1 MNKLMVKKMDEMKM
15 EKFGPRKS
23 VNLIWV
29 GIFFSA
35 CYWILESVRD
45 VLSFG
50 RGYIFERIFTPDPM
64 SFWIRFLVVCI
75 FILSSVHA
83 QSLKEKMKETKK
95 QPSRAEGMIGIIQV
109 GFGFG
114 ALYWVLES
122 FRDSFIFEKGNLF
135 ERIFTPD
142 PMGLWMRL
150 LAIFIL
156 LLFSIYVQALLS
168 ARKTVEEKL
177 REKQEELEKEVRQR
191 TAELSESNR
200 LLEKEI
206 VGRKR
211 VEEEIR
217 RVNRALK
224 TLSESNMALARA
236 TEESALLD
244 DVCSILVEVGGY
256 PMVWVGYVEQ
266 DEERRVRPAS
276 KAGDDGGYLNAV
288 NFNWME
294 NKNDHNPVG
303 MAIRTKKPCIVK
315 NLPEKSDDIPWRCE
329 AAKRG
334 FVSSVSLPLMSDDVV
349 FGSLSIYST
358 DEDAFDPE
366 ETKLLDE
373 LASDLAFGIKLLR
386 AREAHKRAEEEKER
400 MHRQLIQA
408 QKMEAVGMLAGG
420 IAHDF
425 NNMLT
430 AIQVSIDL
438 IMMEVGEK
446 FVFYKDLKEVINYT
460 KRASELLRQLLLFSR
475 RHHMEYT
482 TLDFNNMVSDMGK
495 MLYRLI
501 GEDIEISTD
510 LESDLSTVRA
520 DRGTMEQVIMN
531 LAVNARDA
539 MPKGGKIMIKTENV
553 ELDDEQCKDMPE
565 ARPGRFV
572 HLSFSDTGMGMEE
585 NVTEH
590 IFEPFFTTKGN
601 GEGTGLGLS
610 VVYGIVKQHDGW
622 IGVRSEKGHGSSF
635 EIYLPAVDEEM
646 LEQADEVVSL
656 DQLQGEGKRILLVE
670 DEEKVRRFT
679 AQALSKNGYVVFPAA
694 NAKEAADVFEREKGN
709 FNLILSDVVLPD
721 QSGLELVDVFRSSK
735 PHLQVMLCSGYTDN
749 KSQWKIIQQRGY
761 RFLEKPYTLGNLLSV
776 VRDVFS
782 SAPA

>member
-1 MNKLMVKKMDEMKM
+1 MDEMKK
-15 EKFGPRKS
+15 EKAGTSKS
-23 VNLIWV
+23 INLLWI

-45 VLSFG
+45 VLSFEKG
-50 RGYIFERIFTPDPM
+50 NIFERIFTPDPM

-75 FILSSVHA
+75 FILSSVQA
-83 QSLKEKMKETKK
+83 QSLKEKMKEAKK
-95 QPSRAEGMIGIIQV
+95 RPSRTEGMIGIIQV

-114 ALYWVLES
+114 ALYWILES
-122 FRDSFIFEKGNLF
+122 FRDSFIFGKGSLF
-135 ERIFTPD
+135 EQIFTPD

-156 LLFSIYVQALLS
+156 LLFSIYVQALLD
-168 ARKTVEEKL
+168 ARRKIEEEL
-177 REKQEELEKEVRQR
+177 REKQEELERNVRDR

-236 TEESALLD
+236 TEESALLG
-244 DVCSILVEVGGY
+244 DVCNILVDVGGY
-256 PMVWVGYVEQ
+256 PMAWVGYAEQ
-266 DEERRVRPAS
+266 DEESRVCPVS
-276 KAGDDGGYLNAV
+276 KAGDDGGYLEAV
-288 NFNWME
+288 NFSWME
-294 NKNDHNPVG
+294 NKKDHNPAG
-303 MAIRTKKPCIVK
+303 MAIRTRKPCIVK
-315 NLPEKSDDIPWRCE
+315 NIMDESDDIPWRCE

-334 FVSSVSLPLMSDDVV
+334 FVSSVSFPLLSEDVV

-386 AREAHKRAEEEKER
+386 ARDAHKRAEEEKER
-400 MHRQLIQA
+400 MQVQLIQA
-408 QKMEAVGMLAGG
+408 QKMEAVGILAGG

-438 IMMEVGEK
+438 VMMEVDEED
-446 FVFYKDLKEVINYT
+446 VFYKDLKEVINYT
-460 KRASELLRQLLLFSR
+460 KRASDLLRQLLLFSR
-475 RHHMEYT
+475 RHHMEYAV
-482 TLDFNNMVSDMGK
+482 LDFNRLVDELGR
-495 MLYRLI
+495 MLHRLI
-501 GEDIEISTD
+501 GEDIEINTD
-510 LESDLSTVRA
+510 LESDLWTVRA

-539 MPKGGKIMIKTENV
+539 MPNGGQIVLKTENV
-553 ELDDEQCKDMPE
+553 VLDEEQCKDMPE
-565 ARPGRFV
+565 ARLGRFV
-572 HLSFSDTGMGMEE
+572 HLSFSDTGIGMDE
-585 NVTEH
+585 NVAQH
-590 IFEPFFTTKGN
+590 VFEPFFTTKGN

-610 VVYGIVKQHDGW
+610 VIYGIVKQHDGW
-622 IGVRSEKGHGSSF
+622 IGVRSKIGHGSSF
-635 EIYLPAVDEEM
+635 EIYLPAVDEET
-646 LEQADEVVSL
+646 LEQTEKMVSL

-670 DEEKVRRFT
+670 DEEKVRKFT
-679 AQALSKNGYVVFPAA
+679 TRALSRNGYVVFPAA
-694 NAKEAADVFEREKGN
+694 NGKEAADVFKRENGN
-709 FNLILSDVVLPD
+709 FNLVLSDVVLPD
-721 QSGLELVDVFRSSK
+721 QSGLELVDTFLSCK
-735 PHLQVMLCSGYTDN
+735 PNLQVMLSSGYTDH
-749 KSQWKIIQQRGY
+749 KSQWPVIQKRGY

-776 VRDVFS
+776 IRDIFG